1 MYFNEKL
8 CMFQQTYTNRDELF
22 TAMFNT
28 MYKAGVVKEN
38 YLEAIKE
45 REEEYPTGLLIG
57 HTGFAIPHTDSS
69 KVNYSQICF
78 ASLEKPI
85 EFANMGDKDSKV
97 NVELV
102 FMLAMKKP
110 HEQVQTL
117 QNLINLFQDEEAVNK
132 LKTCKNVDEFI
143 KILTEKEIY

>member
-1 MYFNEKL
+1 
-8 CMFQQTYTNRDELF
+8 
-22 TAMFNT
+22 
-28 MYKAGVVKEN
+28 
-38 YLEAIKE
+38 
-45 REEEYPTGLLIG
+45 
-57 HTGFAIPHTDSS
+57 
-69 KVNYSQICF
+69 
-78 ASLEKPI
+78 
-85 EFANMGDKDSKV
+85 MGDKDSKV